1 MMAMLLAQVDDG
13 NGGTR
18 LAGTAGTS
26 AAVGIALGIVG
37 QAIVDDVCQ
46 VVHVQSAG
54 GHVGGHQQLQVAHAE
69 LLHHQVAL
77 CLRQFTVQSVGVVA
91 FLYQLVGYLL
101 CLLTGA
107 AEDDAVYLGQVVHNA
122 FQGGILVFGVHHV
135 DQVLHVGR
143 TFVLA
148 AYGDFLGIAQ
158 VVLGYAGYLGAH
170 GGREE

>member
-1 MMAMLLAQVDDG
+1 
-13 NGGTR
+13 
-18 LAGTAGTS
+18 
-26 AAVGIALGIVG
+26 VGIAFGIIG
-37 QAIVDDVCQ
+37 QAVVDDVCQ

-77 CLRQFTVQSVGVVA
+77 RLRQFAVQGVSVIA

-101 CLLTGA
+101 RFLAGA

-122 FQGGILVFGVHHV
+122 LQGGVLVFGM
-135 DQVLHVGR
+135 DNIDNVLHVGR

-148 AYGDFLGIAQ
+148 ADGDFLCIAQ